1 MLITMT
7 SSDGGVSD
15 ARRAAT
21 AFVARQWPDANLG
34 ALALVV
40 SELVANAAR
49 HAGGWWRLTVRAE
62 GRAIV
67 VDVDDRSPAVPTA
80 RVADTDGLGGHGL
93 NIVRELFGP
102 VEILPRG
109 DGKTVRVRWAAG
121 RPAYGT
127 ASGPYPDGASGLVG
141 REP

>member
-1 MLITMT
+1 MT
-7 SSDGGVSD
+7 SSDGNVGD

-21 AFVARQWPDANLG
+21 AFVARERPEADLG

-49 HAGGWWRLTVRAE
+49 HAGGWWRLTVRTDGQAV
-62 GRAIV
+62 V

-80 RVADTDGLGGHGL
+80 RLARFDGLGGHGL

-102 VEILPRG
+102 VEILPRAH
-109 DGKTVRVRWAAG
+109 GKTVRTRWTAGRQTRDTAAG
-121 RPAYGT
+121 KDPGNV
-127 ASGPYPDGASGLVG
+127 SGLVG
-141 REP
+141 HEP